1 MRKLFER
8 FITERKYLKNITA
21 STEYSYHN
29 AKNALFR
36 LYGSDFDLQDLSK
49 DKLSS
54 WVISMRTAGLSPGA
68 CNVYIR
74 TVNAFLRWLHLEGY
88 TDCLHR
94 VAKLKEQQ
102 KVVQTFTAQH
112 VHRFIHWKSANSNE
126 RRLHSLILLLLDTG
140 LRIEEALTL
149 RKDQVDLENTL
160 LTVNGKGN
168 KQRVIPISLELR
180 KRLFRHLQ
188 DNEYS
193 FVFCT
198 RDGARLSQDNVRR
211 DMRNLAARLGITGV
225 RVSAH
230 TFRHCFAVNYIRNG
244 GDVFRLQRMLGH
256 STLEMTRRYV
266 NLQTEDLQAVHNRL
280 SLLAR
285 G

>member
-1 MRKLFER
+1 MQKLFER
-8 FITERKYLKNITA
+8 FITERKYLKNITP
-21 STEYSYHN
+21 STEYSYNN

-36 LYGSDFDLQDLSK
+36 LYGSDFDVTDLSK

-54 WVISMRTAGLSPGA
+54 WVIAMRTAKLSPGA

-74 TVNAFLRWLHLEGY
+74 TVNAFLRWLYLEGY

-94 VAKLKEQQ
+94 IAKLKEEQKILPSFTIQQ
-102 KVVQTFTAQH
+102 
-112 VHRFIHWKSANSNE
+112 VHRFINWKPTKPHE
-126 RRLHSLILLLLDTG
+126 RRLHTLILLLLDTG

-149 RKDQVDLENTL
+149 RKDQVDLDNML
-160 LTVNGKGN
+160 LTVHGKGN

-180 KRLFRHLQ
+180 KRLYQHLRR
-188 DNEYS
+188 NEYTL
-193 FVFCT
+193 VFCA
-198 RDGARLSQDNVRR
+198 RGGGRLSQDNVRR
-211 DMRNLAARLGITGV
+211 DMKDLASILRITGV

-230 TFRHCFAVNYIRNG
+230 TFRHCFALNYIRNG

-266 NLQTEDLQAVHNRL
+266 NLQTEDLQAVHNRF